1 MKDIVERNLKELNEL
16 YDYYLE
22 KWDDLQDEDKYLEE
36 KLIEIRTKIRVLE
49 SLMEEY
55 YESKNNNK

>member
-36 KLIEIRTKIRVLE
+36 RLIEIRSKIGVLE

>member
-36 KLIEIRTKIRVLE
+36 KLIEIRSKIGVLE

-55 YESKNNNK
+55 YESKNNSK

>member
-36 KLIEIRTKIRVLE
+36 KLIEIRSKIGVLE
-49 SLMEEY
+49 GLMEEY